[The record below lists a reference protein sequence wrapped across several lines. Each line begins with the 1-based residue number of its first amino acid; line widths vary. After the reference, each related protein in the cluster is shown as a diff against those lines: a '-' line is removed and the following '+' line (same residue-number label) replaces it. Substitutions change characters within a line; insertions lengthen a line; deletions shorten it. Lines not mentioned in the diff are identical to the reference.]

1 MKKIFI
7 ASDHAG
13 FEIKNGLVEHFSQLL
28 EDLGTNSND
37 RVDYPDFAHSLVNN
51 INNNP
56 GDGGAGTASSLSG
69 SSVTY
74 AGGGGG
80 GLCALP

>member
-1 MKKIFI
+1 MMKKIFI

-37 RVDYPDFAHSLVNN
+37 RVDYPDFAHS
-51 INNNP
+51 
-56 GDGGAGTASSLSG
+56 
-69 SSVTY
+69 
-74 AGGGGG
+74 
-80 GLCALP
+80 